1 MDHWVL
7 KSQLLDFVLWYGIRK
22 MTPNEITKLTEQ
34 ARRAKTLMQRS
45 ADSGEH
51 AKIVMNNYEKTL
63 TNFEENIDRVSK
75 EGAALAAMMSAM
87 GNGGPVLE
95 QAFSNDGDSAARSAA
110 PVSANPS
117 ETAHL
122 HKVD

>member
-7 KSQLLDFVLWYGIRK
+7 KSQLLDFFLWYGIRK

-34 ARRAKTLMQRS
+34 ARRAKTLMARS
-45 ADSGEH
+45 AASGER
-51 AKIVMNNYEKTL
+51 AKVVMDNYEGTL
-63 TNFEENIDRVSK
+63 TVFEEQIERVSK
-75 EGAALAAMMSAM
+75 EDAALAAMMSAM

-95 QAFSNDGDSAARSAA
+95 QAFSNDSH
-110 PVSANPS
+110 PVSADPS

-122 HKVD
+122 HNVD

>member
-1 MDHWVL
+1 
-7 KSQLLDFVLWYGIRK
+7 
-22 MTPNEITKLTEQ
+22 MTPQEITKLTEQ

-45 ADSGEH
+45 ATSGER
-51 AKIVMNNYEKTL
+51 AKAVMDNYETTL
-63 TNFEENIDRVSK
+63 TNFEANIERVSK
-75 EGAALAAMMSAM
+75 EDAALAAMMSAM

-95 QAFSNDGDSAARSAA
+95 QAFSNDAT